1 MTPTEK
7 NNLDFT
13 AIGQRIRDARTRK
26 GLRITDAI
34 ELTGMSSGV
43 ISALEIG
50 NRNPGLNS
58 LVTFSKAYDVS
69 LDELVFGRSPS
80 ASTLSTSPVSQR
92 AKTDKTERHQNKSF
106 THKEKPD
113 RMITR
118 SGRGTGQT
126 NNARSLANA
135 IGA

>member
-1 MTPTEK
+1 MKAEDIRQGKRAREEK
-7 NNLDFT
+7 KMQQEQIN
-13 AIGQRIRDARTRK
+13 Q
-26 GLRITDAI
+26 
-34 ELTGMSSGV
+34 E
-43 ISALEIG
+43 
-50 NRNPGLNS
+50 NRPKIQENQKQQKS
-58 LVTFSKAYDVS
+58 F
-69 LDELVFGRSPS
+69 RC
-80 ASTLSTSPVSQR
+80 PVSQR

-106 THKEKPD
+106 IHKEKPD

>member
-1 MTPTEK
+1 M
-7 NNLDFT
+7 
-13 AIGQRIRDARTRK
+13 
-26 GLRITDAI
+26 
-34 ELTGMSSGV
+34 
-43 ISALEIG
+43 
-50 NRNPGLNS
+50 
-58 LVTFSKAYDVS
+58 SKAETGRLCVGVDLHKTQFTVCA
-69 LDELVFGRSPS
+69 LNEEGEL
-80 ASTLSTSPVSQR
+80 SQR
-92 AKTDKTERHQNKSF
+92 AKTDKTARHQNKSF